1 MPRIPSKRE
10 AVQNRVGFSL
20 IEILIVMIM
29 VGALL
34 SVALPRVGRQINRD
48 RAQRA
53 AMVVHG
59 MLDEAGSIAARIGTP
74 VTVTYASGTL
84 SIKNR
89 ATNEVYRARSFGSA
103 QDLRA
108 TIALSPVAGVEI
120 FPNGRG
126 NSALTVTLSYD
137 DYSTTVTRSTAGI
150 VRRQ

>member
-1 MPRIPSKRE
+1 MSRIPSTRT
-10 AVQNRVGFSL
+10 VFRRRVGFSL

-48 RAQRA
+48 RAQRS

-59 MLDEAGSIAARIGTP
+59 MLDEAGSIAARIGAP
-74 VTVTYASGTL
+74 VTVTLASGTL

-89 ATNEVYRARSFGSA
+89 NTNETYRSRAFGAS

-108 TIALSPVAGVEI
+108 TISLNPVGGITI
-120 FPNGRG
+120 FPTGRADA
-126 NSALTVTLSYD
+126 ALTVTLSFD
-137 DYSTTVTRSTAGI
+137 TYSTTVTRSSAGI

>member
-1 MPRIPSKRE
+1 MSRIPSNRI
-10 AVQNRVGFSL
+10 AFRHRVGFSL
-20 IEILIVMIM
+20 IEVLIVMIM

-59 MLDEAGSIAARIGTP
+59 MLDEAGAIAARIGTP
-74 VTVTYASGTL
+74 VTVTYTSGTL
-84 SIKNR
+84 AIKDR
-89 ATNEVYRARSFGSA
+89 ATNAVYRSRSFGSS

-108 TIALSPVAGVEI
+108 TITLSPIAGVEI

-126 NSALTVTLSYD
+126 NAALVVTLSYD
-137 DYSTTVTRSTAGI
+137 TYSTTVSRTAAGL

>member
-1 MPRIPSKRE
+1 MSRIPSNRI
-10 AVQNRVGFSL
+10 AFRHRVGFSL
-20 IEILIVMIM
+20 IEVLIVMIM

-53 AMVVHG
+53 AMVVSG

-74 VTVTYASGTL
+74 VTVTYTGGTL

-103 QDLRA
+103 QDIRA
-108 TIALSPVAGVEI
+108 TIALSPIAGVEI

-126 NSALTVTLSYD
+126 NSQLVVTLSYD
-137 DYSTTVTRSTAGI
+137 TYSTTVTRTTAGI

>member
-1 MPRIPSKRE
+1 MSRIPSNRT
-10 AVQNRVGFSL
+10 AVLNRVGFSL

-59 MLDEAGSIAARIGTP
+59 MLDEAGSIAARIGSP
-74 VTVTYASGTL
+74 VTVTYASGTF

-89 ATNEVYRARSFGSA
+89 NTNEVYRARSFGAA

-108 TIALSPVAGVEI
+108 TVALSPIAGIEI

-126 NSALTVTLSYD
+126 SAALTVTLSYD
-137 DYSTTVTRSTAGI
+137 SYSTTVTRTSAGI
-150 VRRQ
+150 VRRD

>member
-1 MPRIPSKRE
+1 MPRITSNRA
-10 AVQNRVGFSL
+10 AVRRRVGFSL
-20 IEILIVMIM
+20 IEVLIVMIM
-29 VGALL
+29 VGVLL
-34 SVALPRVGRQINRD
+34 STALPRVGRQINRD

-59 MLDEAGSIAARIGTP
+59 MLDEAGAIAARIDTP

-108 TIALSPVAGVEI
+108 TIALSPNIGVQI
-120 FPNGRG
+120 FPNGRA
-126 NSALTVTLSYD
+126 NAALTVTLSYD
-137 DYSTTVTRSTAGI
+137 TYSTTVSRSTAGI

>member
-1 MPRIPSKRE
+1 MTRNPSKTT
-10 AVQNRVGFSL
+10 AVRKRSGFSL

-34 SVALPRVGRQINRD
+34 AVALPRVGSQINRD

-59 MLDEAGSIAARIGTP
+59 MLDEAGAIAARIGTP
-74 VTVTYASGTL
+74 VTVTYTGGNFA
-84 SIKNR
+84 IKDR
-89 ATNEVYRARSFGSA
+89 ATNAVYRSRTFGSS

-108 TIALSPVAGVEI
+108 TIVLNPSAGIEI

-126 NSALTVTLSYD
+126 SAPLQVALSYD
-137 DYSTTVTRSTAGI
+137 TYSTTVSRTAAGI

>member
-1 MPRIPSKRE
+1 MTRIPSNRS
-10 AVQNRVGFSL
+10 AFRHRVGFSL

-59 MLDEAGSIAARIGTP
+59 MLDEAGAIAARIGAP
-74 VTVTYASGTL
+74 VTVTYASGTFA
-84 SIKNR
+84 IKNR
-89 ATNEVYRARSFGSA
+89 NTLAVYRARSFGSS

-108 TIALSPVAGVEI
+108 TVSLNPSTGITI
-120 FPNGRG
+120 FPNGRA
-126 NSALTVTLSYD
+126 SAALTVTLSYD
-137 DYSTTVTRSTAGI
+137 TYSTTVTRSTAGI